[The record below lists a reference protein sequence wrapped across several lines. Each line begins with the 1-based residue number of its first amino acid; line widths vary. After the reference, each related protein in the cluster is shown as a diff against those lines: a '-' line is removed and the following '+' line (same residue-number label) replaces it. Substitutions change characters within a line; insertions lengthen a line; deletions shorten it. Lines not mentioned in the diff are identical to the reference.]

1 SLTKLQRPSMGHQKS
16 KPQKTSHATKHK
28 TKKHNRSATIRKKL
42 RARQEKLLR
51 ENNPRRIKI
60 VMGKRRN
67 LARKN
72 LQKMGKI
79 KRQIMSH
86 WKMALILGTENLMD
100 DQH

>member
-1 SLTKLQRPSMGHQKS
+1 MGHQKS
-16 KPQKTSHATKHK
+16 KPKKTSHATKYK

-67 LARKN
+67 L
-72 LQKMGKI
+72 QKMGKI